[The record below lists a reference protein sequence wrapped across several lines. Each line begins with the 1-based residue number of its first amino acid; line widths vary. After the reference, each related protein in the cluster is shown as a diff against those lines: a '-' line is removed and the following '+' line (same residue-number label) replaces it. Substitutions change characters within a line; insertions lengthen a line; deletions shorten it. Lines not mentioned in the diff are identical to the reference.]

1 MQHAVLV
8 PHWGLGDNSVAIL
21 SSHLS
26 LFIALRTPV
35 HPLALVSRVC
45 VSCVTGGAIAFD
57 KILGTIPLE
66 DQIPLQ
72 AQVQDVPEPPTAL
85 RR

>member
-1 MQHAVLV
+1 MLV

-26 LFIALRTPV
+26 FFIALRTPV
-35 HPLALVSRVC
+35 HPLALASRVC
-45 VSCVTGGAIAFD
+45 VSCITRGAIAFD
-57 KILGTIPLE
+57 KIQGTVPLN

-72 AQVQDVPEPPTAL
+72 AQVQNVP
-85 RR
+85 